1 MADALDANLKE
12 VLTDLM
18 MQIGQ
23 TRQKIVRRFAGD
35 FYFFSNFTQ
44 MGVAIAFRNEAKA
57 FIRQLKTFSLA
68 RSAELQTSNGLL
80 PGPFLTLSINPQ
92 EFDFE
97 NSLSVGIFVDLMIRF
112 VDAEYR
118 EKFTTDPDICYTIL
132 ADLLGNT
139 FKETSPYAVLAEVQM
154 LRMLN
159 SQGLIHSVRENWP
172 GPDGNVHDF
181 ELENCS
187 VEVKSTL
194 HAKDRP
200 ELVISSQHQLQR
212 TGDKP
217 LYVVLFQYE
226 NTGDLSIGEEVAR
239 YESPM
244 IEINALV
251 NKLKDKGIFE
261 GSLSWQKQYHWIE
274 NPRFY
279 EVTDDFPRI
288 TEDMFVNNQFPQ
300 DITKII
306 YHVDLRNQRAYTFE
320 EFLNRISNN

>member
-1 MADALDANLKE
+1 MPENLELNLRE

-18 MQIGQ
+18 QSIGQ
-23 TRQKIVRRFAGD
+23 TQRKEVRQFAGN
-35 FYFFSNFTQ
+35 FYFFSNFTR
-44 MGVAIAFRNEAKA
+44 MGVAIPYTAENRAYVRNL
-57 FIRQLKTFSLA
+57 RTFYLERLSD
-68 RSAELQTSNGLL
+68 LQTANGFLQ
-80 PGPFLTLSINPQ
+80 GPFLTLSMNPQ

-97 NSLSVGIFVDLMIRF
+97 NSLAVGIFVDLMIRF
-112 VDAEYR
+112 VDREYR
-118 EKFTTDPDICYTIL
+118 ERFSSEPDICYSIL
-132 ADLLGNT
+132 ADLLGNAL
-139 FKETSPYAVLAEVQM
+139 KEAAPYCILAEVQM
-154 LRMLN
+154 LGMLN
-159 SQGLIHSVRENWP
+159 RQGLIHSVQENWP

-181 ELENCS
+181 ELDSCS

-217 LYVVLFQYE
+217 LYVALFQYE
-226 NTGDLSIGEEVAR
+226 NTGDLSIGHEV
-239 YESPM
+239 YEYEAPQ
-244 IEINALV
+244 IEFNSLV
-251 NKLKDKGIFE
+251 GKLRDKGVVE